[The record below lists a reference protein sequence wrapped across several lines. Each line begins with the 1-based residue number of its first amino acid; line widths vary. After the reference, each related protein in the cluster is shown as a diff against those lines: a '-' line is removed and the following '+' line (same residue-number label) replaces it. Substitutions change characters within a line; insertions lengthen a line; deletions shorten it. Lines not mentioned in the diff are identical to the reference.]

1 MYMENSKNTK
11 PTQNQLIFNNFIFI
25 QNSWFQDAGGR
36 RGVVSFFLWR
46 AQGYFLSDLILS
58 PVED

>member
-11 PTQNQLIFNNFIFI
+11 PTQNQIIFNNFIFI

-46 AQGYFLSDLILS
+46 AQGYFYQI
-58 PVED
+58 